1 MVLNTKNVKQIKRKP
16 KKVYLKLMAFLVK
29 PVVLYAFE
37 CWGDSQIQ
45 FVFAKKFE
53 QFSMPMCKQIPG
65 VEKCITN
72 DKVLVRAWRTS
83 LKLDVETKMFKYVQR
98 FPFS

>member
-1 MVLNTKNVKQIKRKP
+1 
-16 KKVYLKLMAFLVK
+16 MAFLVK

-37 CWGDSQIQ
+37 CWGNSQIQ
-45 FVFAKKFE
+45 FVFANKFE

-65 VEKCITN
+65 VEKRITN

-83 LKLDVETKMFKYVQR
+83 LKLDVKTKMFKYVQR

>member
-1 MVLNTKNVKQIKRKP
+1 
-16 KKVYLKLMAFLVK
+16 
-29 PVVLYAFE
+29 
-37 CWGDSQIQ
+37 
-45 FVFAKKFE
+45 
-53 QFSMPMCKQIPG
+53 MPMCKQIPG

>member
-1 MVLNTKNVKQIKRKP
+1 MRLNVGAILRYNS
-16 KKVYLKLMAFLVK
+16 F
-29 PVVLYAFE
+29 
-37 CWGDSQIQ
+37 
-45 FVFAKKFE
+45 FAKKFE